1 MKNKTITV
9 LLIFAFAVSGMLIGC
24 KHDGTVKPVKQSAET
39 ETCLQCHESNTP
51 GIVGQWK
58 TSHHY
63 REAVGC
69 YECHQA
75 DSGDSD
81 AFNHNGQNI
90 SIIVSPLDCAGCHPD
105 EQEQFDGSH
114 HAEAGE
120 ILDSLDNVL
129 AEIVEGDMTFNGES
143 PVVVS
148 GCAACHGSRVL
159 ILDNG
164 TMDPATFPNTG
175 IGRLNPDGS
184 KGACS
189 ACHNRHEFS
198 KAQARRPGNCGRC
211 HLGPDHPQAEI
222 YAESQH
228 GILFDANEDE
238 LNLDDEDWVV
248 GVDYTAAPTCATC
261 HMSATPTQQVNHDI
275 ATRNSWNLRAA
286 ISSYT
291 DDWETKR
298 DNMKDVCQQCHSY
311 NHVDNFYIQLDAGV
325 HLYNNK
331 FGLPGKEIH
340 DAIRS
345 AGIISNTV
353 NFDDKL
359 EWYYWELWHHEGRR
373 ARSGLAMMGPDY
385 VQWHGFYDIAENFY
399 FELVPEAIE
408 LCEAEIAE
416 GSDLADEAQTILDR
430 IEVIMDADEHDWFD
444 LDI

>member
-1 MKNKTITV
+1 MKNKLITG
-9 LLIFAFAVSGMLIGC
+9 LLIFAFAVSGLLTGC
-24 KHDGTVKPVKQSAET
+24 KKDIPVNLSTET
-39 ETCLQCHESNTP
+39 EACLKCHESNTP

-58 TSHHY
+58 AGQHY

-75 DSGDSD
+75 DSGDAD
-81 AFNHNGQNI
+81 AFDHNGQTL
-90 SIIVSPLDCAGCHPD
+90 SIIVSPLDCAGCHPN
-105 EQEQFDGSH
+105 EQDQFDGSH
-114 HAEAGE
+114 HAEGGE

-129 AEIVEGDMTFNGES
+129 AEIVEGALTFNGES

-148 GCAACHGSRVL
+148 GCAGCHGSRVV

-164 TMDPATFPNTG
+164 TIDPATFPNTG

-189 ACHNRHEFS
+189 ACHNRHKFS
-198 KAQARRPGNCGRC
+198 KAQARRPENCGRC

-228 GILFDANEDE
+228 GILFDASEHE
-238 LNLDDEDWVV
+238 LNLDDDDWVV

-261 HMSATPTQQVNHDI
+261 HMSATPNQPVNHDI
-275 ATRNSWNLRAA
+275 ATRNSWNLRAE

-291 DDWETKR
+291 EDWETKR
-298 DNMKDVCQQCHSY
+298 DKMQDVCLQCHSS
-311 NHVDNFYIQLDAGV
+311 NHVDNFYVQLDAGV
-325 HLYNNK
+325 NLYNNK

-373 ARSGLAMMGPDY
+373 ARSGIAMMGPDY

-408 LCEAEIAE
+408 LCEAEIAA
-416 GSDLADEAQTILDR
+416 GSALADESQTILDR
-430 IEVIMDADEHDWFD
+430 IEEIMNEEEHDWFD
-444 LDI
+444 LDL